1 MIETVWENTN
11 NKKVE
16 YALNKNNSN
25 QLNFSNLIKKN
36 EEIKKFYFPKK
47 KELGPKLTNKFI
59 NDKNLSKQLTFFKTN
74 HNYEALYLGKNNITD
89 SGFNLLS
96 KQFINDKSIKHFIL
110 SHNKIQF
117 NEFAKAG
124 LADLLKINRHIGWL
138 VLNNNEIENKGARNL
153 AIALKENQSIIHLIL
168 SNNKISDEGL
178 KNLLNGLE
186 SHPKIESLFIA
197 NNNLTSLSISYVINF
212 ILNNKTIKR
221 IDISNN
227 FLERPENLNQLI
239 RLADSKQIKLIF

>member
-1 MIETVWENTN
+1 
-11 NKKVE
+11 
-16 YALNKNNSN
+16 
-25 QLNFSNLIKKN
+25 
-36 EEIKKFYFPKK
+36 
-47 KELGPKLTNKFI
+47 
-59 NDKNLSKQLTFFKTN
+59 
-74 HNYEALYLGKNNITD
+74 
-89 SGFNLLS
+89 
-96 KQFINDKSIKHFIL
+96 
-110 SHNKIQF
+110 
-117 NEFAKAG
+117 
-124 LADLLKINRHIGWL
+124 
-138 VLNNNEIENKGARNL
+138 
-153 AIALKENQSIIHLIL
+153 IHLIL